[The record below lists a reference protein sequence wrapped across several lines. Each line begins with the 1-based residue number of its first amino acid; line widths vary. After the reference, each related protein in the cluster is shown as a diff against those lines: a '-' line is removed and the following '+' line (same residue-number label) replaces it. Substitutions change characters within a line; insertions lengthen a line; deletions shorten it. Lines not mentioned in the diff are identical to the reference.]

1 MCAAPGGKTSYI
13 AGLMEDHG
21 EIVALDRYESRLHIL
36 SKNIKRL
43 GLKSIRPLVMNAME
57 YNRKDFD
64 RILVD
69 APCSGTGTFS
79 KKPDI
84 KWKVDLLDI
93 KKLSELQYTLLTK
106 ASTLIKKDG
115 VLVYST
121 CSIEPEEN
129 FEVVKKFLENNSN
142 FKLLNAAENV
152 PVETVDGNGCIST
165 FPHIHQLDGAFA
177 AKLTRV
183 D

>member
-13 AGLMEDHG
+13 AGLMQDHG
-21 EIVALDRYESRLHIL
+21 EIVALDRYESRLHVL

-69 APCSGTGTFS
+69 APCSGTGTLS

-84 KWKVDLLDI
+84 KWKVNLLDI
-93 KKLSELQYTLLTK
+93 KKLSELQFSLLSK
-106 ASTLIKKDG
+106 ASTLLKKDG

-129 FEVVKKFLENNSN
+129 FEVVKKFLESNPN
-142 FKLLNAAENV
+142 FKLLSAEESV
-152 PVETVDGNGCIST
+152 SKELVDENGCIST
-165 FPHIHQLDGAFA
+165 LPHIHQLDGAFA
-177 AKLTRV
+177 AKLIRIE
-183 D
+183 

>member
-1 MCAAPGGKTSYI
+1 
-13 AGLMEDHG
+13 
-21 EIVALDRYESRLHIL
+21 
-36 SKNIKRL
+36 
-43 GLKSIRPLVMNAME
+43 MNAME

-69 APCSGTGTFS
+69 VPCSGTGTFS

-84 KWKVDLLDI
+84 KWKIDLLDI
-93 KKLSELQYTLLTK
+93 KKLSELQLLLLTK

-115 VLVYST
+115 ILVYST

-129 FEVVKKFLENNSN
+129 FEVVSKFLENNPN
-142 FKLLNAAENV
+142 FKFFNAAENMLD
-152 PVETVDGNGCIST
+152 TLIDDHGCIST
-165 FPHIHQLDGAFA
+165 FPHVHQTDGAFA
-177 AKLTRV
+177 AKLMRV

>member
-129 FEVVKKFLENNSN
+129 FEVVKKFLENNPN
-142 FKLLNAAENV
+142 FKLLNGAENV
-152 PVETVDGNGCIST
+152 SMETVDGNGCIST